1 MNLSNTIVFGAN
13 GGIGSALVRKL
24 SDRYPTDKVYAVA
37 RNIDG
42 LESFSKNVD
51 SITADFG
58 VSNNLEKLSRRF
70 RESKHQINGIIVASG
85 VLTAIASTPEKSA
98 NALDETEM
106 LENYRINSIVP
117 ALIFKYFHKII
128 SESQSPFFSVLSA
141 RIGSISDNR
150 LGGWYSYRMAKSALN
165 MFVKT
170 ASIEFSRMNRAGVVL
185 GLHPGT
191 VNTAF
196 TERYVKNRST
206 FSPETAAE
214 NLLSVLSVVS
224 PSHTGQCLAYDGRVI
239 QP

>member
-1 MNLSNTIVFGAN
+1 MDLSNTIVFGAN
-13 GGIGSALVRKL
+13 GGIGSALVREL
-24 SDRYPTDKVYAVA
+24 SERYPTDNVYAVS
-37 RNIDG
+37 RKTDPLG
-42 LESFSKNVD
+42 SFAENVE

-58 VSNNLEKLSRRF
+58 NPKDLEGLSRNLSD
-70 RESKHQINGIIVASG
+70 SKYQLNGIIVASG
-85 VLTAIASTPEKSA
+85 VLAAVTSTPEKSA
-98 NALDETEM
+98 NALNEAEM
-106 LENYRINSIVP
+106 LENYRINSIIP
-117 ALIFKYFHKII
+117 ALIFKYFHKRIAGA
-128 SESQSPFFSVLSA
+128 QSPFFAVLSA

-170 ASIEFSRMNRAGVVL
+170 ASIEFSRINRAGVVL

-206 FSPETAAE
+206 FSPKNAAE
-214 NLLSVLSVVS
+214 NLVSVLSAAGA
-224 PSHTGQCLAYDGRVI
+224 PHTGQCLAYDGSVI

>member
-1 MNLSNTIVFGAN
+1 MDLSNTIVFGAN
-13 GGIGSALVRKL
+13 GGIGSALVREL
-24 SDRYPTDKVYAVA
+24 SERNPTDNVYAVS
-37 RNIDG
+37 RKTDPRG
-42 LESFSKNVD
+42 SFAANVE

-58 VSNNLEKLSRRF
+58 NQKDLEGLSHNF
-70 RESKHQINGIIVASG
+70 RDSKYQLNGIIVASG
-85 VLTAIASTPEKSA
+85 VLTAVASTPEKSA
-98 NALDETEM
+98 NALNEVEM
-106 LENYRINSIVP
+106 LENYRINSIIP
-117 ALIFKYFHKII
+117 ALIFKYFHRML
-128 SESQSPFFSVLSA
+128 SGSQTPFFAVLSA

-170 ASIEFSRMNRAGVVL
+170 ASIEFSRINRAGVVL

-206 FSPETAAE
+206 FSPELAAE
-214 NLLSVLSVVS
+214 NLVSVLSAAG
-224 PSHTGQCLAYDGRVI
+224 PSHTGQCLAYDGSVI

>member
-1 MNLSNTIVFGAN
+1 MDLSNTIVFGAN
-13 GGIGSALVRKL
+13 GGIGSALVREL
-24 SDRYPTDKVYAVA
+24 SERYPTDNVYAVSRKDDA
-37 RNIDG
+37 RG
-42 LESFSKNVD
+42 SFAENVKP
-51 SITADFG
+51 ITADFG
-58 VSNNLEKLSRRF
+58 NPKDLEELSRNF
-70 RESKHQINGIIVASG
+70 SDSKSQLNGIIVASG
-85 VLTAIASTPEKSA
+85 VLTAVTSTPEKSA
-98 NALDETEM
+98 NALNEAEM
-106 LENYRINSIVP
+106 LENYRINSIIP

-128 SESQSPFFSVLSA
+128 AGTQSPFFAVLSA

-170 ASIEFSRMNRAGVVL
+170 ASIEFSRINRAGVVL

-206 FSPETAAE
+206 FSPEIAAG
-214 NLLSVLSVVS
+214 NLVSVLSAAG
-224 PSHTGQCLAYDGRVI
+224 PSHTGQCFAYDGSVI